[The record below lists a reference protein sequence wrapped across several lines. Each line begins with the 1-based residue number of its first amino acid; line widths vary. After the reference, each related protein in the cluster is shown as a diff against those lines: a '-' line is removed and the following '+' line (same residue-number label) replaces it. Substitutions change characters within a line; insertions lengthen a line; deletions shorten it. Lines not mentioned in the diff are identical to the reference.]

1 MGIKNPR
8 GLSAPGAVDRGSTM
22 RTRSLYHEN
31 ICLARGDYSSMG
43 EIYRSLYSVIPA
55 RVRDDHSLRPNAKLL
70 YGELS
75 ALAQAEGYCWAWNA
89 HLAET
94 LGISK
99 RTVEDLIK
107 QLRDRGHIQLEVER
121 DPDTNEV
128 IRRKIWIC
136 GPPGASVPPPTEN
149 GGRVPVKSG
158 GPPRENGGENNTR
171 NIKQEYPP
179 YNPPK
184 GEAPARKRKRSN
196 EPKEAPDWKPERFAA
211 FWEAYPCGKSKQ
223 AAIRAWDRL
232 RPDEDLIRAMALG
245 LKRAMAGEDW
255 QRGIG
260 IPYASTWLNGRRWED
275 EDKPLPARAADKP
288 RPARPCH
295 VELIDGEEVVVYDG

>member
-1 MGIKNPR
+1 
-8 GLSAPGAVDRGSTM
+8 
-22 RTRSLYHEN
+22 
-31 ICLARGDYSSMG
+31 MG

-99 RTVEDLIK
+99 RTVEDLLK

-136 GPPGASVPPPTEN
+136 GLL
-149 GGRVPVKSG
+149 GRL
-158 GPPRENGGENNTR
+158 
-171 NIKQEYPP
+171 YPL
-179 YNPPK
+179 PPK
-184 GEAPARKRKRSN
+184 MGGGSP
-196 EPKEAPDWKPERFAA
+196 
-211 FWEAYPCGKSKQ
+211 
-223 AAIRAWDRL
+223 
-232 RPDEDLIRAMALG
+232 
-245 LKRAMAGEDW
+245 
-255 QRGIG
+255 
-260 IPYASTWLNGRRWED
+260 
-275 EDKPLPARAADKP
+275 
-288 RPARPCH
+288 
-295 VELIDGEEVVVYDG
+295 